1 MAEAYLPILLLLIIL
16 GGLASLILYLSRII
30 GPKGMA
36 LSKAHPF
43 ESGIPAVVPHRGPLS
58 VRYYLVAVLFI
69 LFDIE
74 VVFLY
79 PWAILFRRLGLYGF
93 VEGMIFL
100 AILTVGL
107 VYAWRKGGLEW
118 ESKN

>member
-1 MAEAYLPILLLLIIL
+1 MLGAYFPILLLFMIL
-16 GGLASLILYLSRII
+16 GGLASFILYLSRVI
-30 GPKGMA
+30 GPKEMTDA
-36 LSKAHPF
+36 KARPF
-43 ESGIPAVVPHRGPLS
+43 ESGIPGMVSHRGSLS
-58 VRYYLVAVLFI
+58 VRYYLIAMIFI

-79 PWAILFRRLGLYGF
+79 PWAVLFRRLGFFGF

-100 AILTVGL
+100 GILTVGL

-118 ESKN
+118 E